1 MKACHKNPN
10 DGVVGCLER
19 PAAFKKPP
27 IKTSRG
33 GYLLE
38 RRCGSPVAQ
47 TRAEESQDCRCGWKS
62 SMRSG
67 STNTLDPSDS
77 DRRRSVMRKL
87 CFRAEWSTRR
97 STFQSEQFQM
107 AWLLSQCCRSCSR
120 PLRRSAL
127 PCFLTWSE
135 AVHVLLG
142 EVRFATQQLCHSK
155 QTIKIKWNRKKKLEN
170 QGLISR
176 QGFPGRVRNSRL
188 PDIVLLEWVI
198 LRPIQSARRPVSPA
212 LYRTCLNFH
221 HNGRFYHWTR
231 CQDLSDHNNYN
242 KWEQPHVHRRS
253 IPSVNHSS
261 SSLEN
266 VFKMELIKLGEIT
279 AKSIAMTTINVLTQS
294 DCSLFTAETRAHS
307 LPWG

>member
-62 SMRSG
+62 TMRSG

-77 DRRRSVMRKL
+77 DRRRSVMRKS
-87 CFRAEWSTRR
+87 CFRAEWSTRS

-135 AVHVLLG
+135 AVHVWLG
-142 EVRFATQQLCHSK
+142 EVRFATQQLCNSK
-155 QTIKIKWNRKKKLEN
+155 QTIKIKWNRKKAG
-170 QGLISR
+170 QSRSDFQARISR
-176 QGFPGRVRNSRL
+176 EGS
-188 PDIVLLEWVI
+188 
-198 LRPIQSARRPVSPA
+198 
-212 LYRTCLNFH
+212 
-221 HNGRFYHWTR
+221 
-231 CQDLSDHNNYN
+231 
-242 KWEQPHVHRRS
+242 
-253 IPSVNHSS
+253 
-261 SSLEN
+261 
-266 VFKMELIKLGEIT
+266 
-279 AKSIAMTTINVLTQS
+279 
-294 DCSLFTAETRAHS
+294 
-307 LPWG
+307 